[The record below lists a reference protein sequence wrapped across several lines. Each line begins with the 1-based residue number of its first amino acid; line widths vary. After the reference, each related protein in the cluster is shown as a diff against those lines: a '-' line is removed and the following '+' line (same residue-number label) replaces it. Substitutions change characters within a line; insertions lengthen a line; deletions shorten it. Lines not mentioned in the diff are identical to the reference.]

1 MMTAAQ
7 CGLVACPACG
17 TITRL
22 SVEQFDKPPK
32 CQLCYARLHSR
43 KPMSIQRSW
52 AWLTAGVLAYLPANF
67 YPIMVTTVF
76 GDSEPNTIIGGFF
89 VLWNMESYLIA
100 IVVFLASVVV
110 PVLKFI
116 AVSYLLISI
125 QKRFKHSRYDRTKLF
140 RMTEFIGRWSMIDVF
155 VVAILAA
162 LVQIGSVA
170 QINPGVGATA
180 FGATV
185 IFTMLSA
192 LALDS
197 RLLWDEKAGAHSR
210 ARGHTDSHTRNR
222 AHGLSGDYRFDNR
235 SMPETNRALAGQSD
249 E

>member
-7 CGLVACPACG
+7 CGLVACPSCG

-22 SVEQFDKPPK
+22 SVEKLREPPK
-32 CQLCYARLHSR
+32 CQLCFARLHSR

-52 AWLTAGVLAYLPANF
+52 AWLTAGILAYLPANI
-67 YPIMVTTVF
+67 YPIMYTTVF

-89 VLWNMESYLIA
+89 VLWEMKSYPVAL
-100 IVVFLASVVV
+100 VVFLASVVV

-125 QKRFKHSRYDRTKLF
+125 QRRYQHSRYDRTRLF
-140 RMTEFIGRWSMIDVF
+140 RLTEFIGRWSMIDVF

-170 QINPGVGATA
+170 QIEPGLGATA

-192 LALDS
+192 LALDP
-197 RLLWDEKAGAHSR
+197 RLLWDPA
-210 ARGHTDSHTRNR
+210 TD
-222 AHGLSGDYRFDNR
+222 AAVVPGGLAAVG
-235 SMPETNRALAGQSD
+235 GQT
-249 E
+249 

>member
-1 MMTAAQ
+1 MLTAAQ

-22 SVEQFDKPPK
+22 SIERLDAPPK
-32 CQLCYARLHSR
+32 CQLCFARLHSR

-52 AWLTAGVLAYLPANF
+52 AWLTAGILAYLPANIF
-67 YPIMVTTVF
+67 PIMVTTVF

-89 VLWNMESYLIA
+89 VLWEMESYLIA

-110 PVLKFI
+110 PVLKFL

-125 QKRFKHSRYDRTKLF
+125 QRRFQHSKYDRTRLF

-170 QINPGVGATA
+170 QIDPGIGATA

-192 LALDS
+192 LALDP
-197 RLLWDEKAGAHSR
+197 RLLWDDKPAEG
-210 ARGHTDSHTRNR
+210 NR
-222 AHGLSGDYRFDNR
+222 IDHRQSVNPNR
-235 SMPETNRALAGQSD
+235 DAQPTELVATGQRY

>member
-1 MMTAAQ
+1 MRTAAE

-17 TITRL
+17 SITRL
-22 SVEQFDKPPK
+22 TVEQFNEPPN
-32 CQLCYARLHSR
+32 CRLCFARLHSR

-52 AWLTAGVLAYLPANF
+52 AWLIAGILAYVPANV
-67 YPIMVTTVF
+67 YPIMYTVVF
-76 GDSEPNTIIGGFF
+76 GNTEPNTIIGGFL
-89 VLWNMESYLIA
+89 VLWELKSYPVAL
-100 IVVFLASVVV
+100 VVFVASVVV

-125 QKRFKHSRYDRTKLF
+125 QKRIGHSRYERTRLY
-140 RMTEFIGRWSMIDVF
+140 RLTELVGRWSMIDVF

-170 QINPGVGATA
+170 QIEPGLGATA

-197 RLLWDEKAGAHSR
+197 RLLWDKESCLLYTSPSPR
-210 ARGHTDSHTRNR
+210 D
-222 AHGLSGDYRFDNR
+222 
-235 SMPETNRALAGQSD
+235 
-249 E
+249 

>member
-1 MMTAAQ
+1 MKTAAQ

-22 SVEQFDKPPK
+22 SVEQLSQPPK
-32 CQLCYARLHSR
+32 CQLCFARLHSR

-52 AWLTAGVLAYLPANF
+52 AWLVAGILAYIPANV
-67 YPIMVTTVF
+67 YPIMYTVVF
-76 GDSEPNTIIGGFF
+76 GNSEPNTIIGGFF
-89 VLWNMESYLIA
+89 VLWELKSYPIA
-100 IVVFLASVVV
+100 LVVIVASVVV
-110 PVLKFI
+110 PILKFI

-125 QKRFKHSRYDRTKLF
+125 QQRFNHDRYDRTRLF

-170 QINPGVGATA
+170 QIEPGLGATA

-192 LALDS
+192 LSLDP
-197 RLLWDEKAGAHSR
+197 RLLWD
-210 ARGHTDSHTRNR
+210 
-222 AHGLSGDYRFDNR
+222 GD
-235 SMPETNRALAGQSD
+235 E
-249 E
+249 

>member
-1 MMTAAQ
+1 MRTAAE

-17 TITRL
+17 SITRL
-22 SVEQFDKPPK
+22 TVEQFNEPPN
-32 CQLCYARLHSR
+32 CRLCFARLHSR

-52 AWLTAGVLAYLPANF
+52 AWLIAGILAYVPANV
-67 YPIMVTTVF
+67 YPIMYTVVF
-76 GDSEPNTIIGGFF
+76 GNTEPNTIIGGFL
-89 VLWNMESYLIA
+89 VLWELKSYPVAL
-100 IVVFLASVVV
+100 VVFVASVVV

-125 QKRFKHSRYDRTKLF
+125 QKRIGHSRYERTRLY
-140 RMTEFIGRWSMIDVF
+140 RLTELVGRWSMIDVF

-170 QINPGVGATA
+170 KIEPGLGATA

-197 RLLWDEKAGAHSR
+197 RLLWDKESDQPVTPAPSVVVEHSR
-210 ARGHTDSHTRNR
+210 
-222 AHGLSGDYRFDNR
+222 
-235 SMPETNRALAGQSD
+235 
-249 E
+249 

>member
-1 MMTAAQ
+1 MKTALQ

-22 SVEQFDKPPK
+22 SKEKLELPPK
-32 CQLCYARLHSR
+32 CQLCFARLHSR
-43 KPMSIQRSW
+43 KPMSIQKSW
-52 AWLTAGVLAYLPANF
+52 AWLTAGVLAYIPANI
-67 YPIMVTTVF
+67 YPIMHSTVF
-76 GDSEPNTIIGGFF
+76 GDSKPSTIIGGFF
-89 VLWNMESYLIA
+89 QLWEMKSYPIA
-100 IVVFLASVVV
+100 LVVFVASVVV

-116 AVSYLLISI
+116 AVSYLLVSI
-125 QKRFKHSRYDRTKLF
+125 QHGFDHSRYDRTRLF
-140 RMTEFIGRWSMIDVF
+140 RLTEFVGRWSMIDVF

-170 QINPGVGATA
+170 QINPGIGATA

-197 RLLWDEKAGAHSR
+197 RLLWDVYDAEDR
-210 ARGHTDSHTRNR
+210 
-222 AHGLSGDYRFDNR
+222 
-235 SMPETNRALAGQSD
+235 EESD
-249 E
+249 ETINTPVTAACELLS

>member
-7 CGLVACPACG
+7 CGLVACPSCG

-22 SVEQFDKPPK
+22 SVEKLREPPK
-32 CQLCYARLHSR
+32 CQLCFARLHSR

-52 AWLTAGVLAYLPANF
+52 AWLTAGILAYLPANI
-67 YPIMVTTVF
+67 YPIMYTTVF

-89 VLWNMESYLIA
+89 VLWEMKSYPVAL
-100 IVVFLASVVV
+100 VVFLASVVV

-125 QKRFKHSRYDRTKLF
+125 QRRYQHSRYDRTRLF
-140 RMTEFIGRWSMIDVF
+140 RLTEFIGRWSMIDVF

-170 QINPGVGATA
+170 QIEPGLGATA

-192 LALDS
+192 LALDP
-197 RLLWDEKAGAHSR
+197 RLLWD
-210 ARGHTDSHTRNR
+210 
-222 AHGLSGDYRFDNR
+222 
-235 SMPETNRALAGQSD
+235 PETDAGVVPGGLAAVGGQT
-249 E
+249 

>member
-22 SVEQFDKPPK
+22 SVEQLSEPSR
-32 CQLCYARLHSR
+32 CQLCFARLHSR

-52 AWLTAGVLAYLPANF
+52 AWLTAGILAYVPANI
-67 YPIMVTTVF
+67 YPIMYTTVF

-89 VLWNMESYLIA
+89 VLWDMGSYPVALI
-100 IVVFLASVVV
+100 VFLASVVV
-110 PVLKFI
+110 PVLKFL

-125 QKRFKHSRYDRTKLF
+125 QRRYQHSRYDRTRLF
-140 RMTEFIGRWSMIDVF
+140 RLTEFIGRWSMIDVF

-170 QINPGVGATA
+170 QIDPGLGATA

-192 LALDS
+192 LALDP
-197 RLLWDEKAGAHSR
+197 RLLWDEDTPGGRVAPVVTTGAG
-210 ARGHTDSHTRNR
+210 
-222 AHGLSGDYRFDNR
+222 Y
-235 SMPETNRALAGQSD
+235 RALHGGRY

>member
-1 MMTAAQ
+1 MKTAAE

-17 TITRL
+17 SITRL
-22 SVEQFDKPPK
+22 TVDHFIDPPK
-32 CQLCYARLHSR
+32 CQLCFARLHSR

-52 AWLTAGVLAYLPANF
+52 AWLSAGILAYVPANV
-67 YPIMVTTVF
+67 YPIMYTVVLVK
-76 GDSEPNTIIGGFF
+76 SEPNTIIGGFF
-89 VLWNMESYLIA
+89 VLWELKSYPVV
-100 IVVFLASVVV
+100 IVVFIASVVV

-125 QKRFKHSRYDRTKLF
+125 QKRYKHSRYDRTRLF
-140 RMTEFIGRWSMIDVF
+140 RLTEFIGRWSMIDVF

-162 LVQIGSVA
+162 LVQLGSVA
-170 QINPGVGATA
+170 QIEPGLGATA

-197 RLLWDEKAGAHSR
+197 RLLWDNESEKTVAYD
-210 ARGHTDSHTRNR
+210 T
-222 AHGLSGDYRFDNR
+222 
-235 SMPETNRALAGQSD
+235 PEVVAEHLR
-249 E
+249 

>member
-22 SVEQFDKPPK
+22 SVEQFRDPPK
-32 CQLCYARLHSR
+32 CQLCFARLHSR
-43 KPMSIQRSW
+43 KPMSLQRSW
-52 AWLTAGVLAYLPANF
+52 AWLTAGVMAYLPANF

-89 VLWNMESYLIA
+89 VLWELKSYLVA
-100 IVVFLASVVV
+100 VVVFLASVVV
-110 PVLKFI
+110 PILKFL

-125 QKRFKHSRYDRTKLF
+125 QRRYRHSRYDRARLF
-140 RMTEFIGRWSMIDVF
+140 RLTEFIGRWSMIDVF

-170 QINPGVGATA
+170 NIAPGIGATA

-185 IFTMLSA
+185 MFTMMSA

-197 RLLWDEKAGAHSR
+197 RLLWDEESPAGSTFLPVVTAVGR
-210 ARGHTDSHTRNR
+210 R
-222 AHGLSGDYRFDNR
+222 Y
-235 SMPETNRALAGQSD
+235 E
-249 E
+249 

>member
-17 TITRL
+17 TVTRL
-22 SVEQFDKPPK
+22 SVEQFDDPPK
-32 CQLCYARLHSR
+32 CQLCFARLHSR
-43 KPMSIQRSW
+43 KPMSVQRSW
-52 AWLTAGVLAYLPANF
+52 AWLTAGVLAYVPANIF
-67 YPIMVTTVF
+67 PIMVTTVF

-89 VLWNMESYLIA
+89 VLWEMKSYLIA
-100 IVVFLASVVV
+100 LVVFLASVVV

-125 QKRFKHSRYDRTKLF
+125 QRRLQHSRYDRTRLF
-140 RMTEFIGRWSMIDVF
+140 RLTEFIGRWSMIDVF

-170 QINPGVGATA
+170 QIDPGIGATA

-192 LALDS
+192 LALDP
-197 RLLWDEKAGAHSR
+197 RLLWD
-210 ARGHTDSHTRNR
+210 
-222 AHGLSGDYRFDNR
+222 
-235 SMPETNRALAGQSD
+235 D
-249 E
+249 ESTADPSLDTQQAVATAERQV